1 MSVIWLTGLSGSG
14 KSTIAEKL
22 SNHIDSQ
29 VVDGDVIRRN
39 LSSDLRHGVIDKKE
53 HYNRVVNF
61 IKSNLKKSDYTIVA
75 LVSANKT
82 DRGWIKDLFEKDQI
96 SFFEIYV
103 KASLQTCEKR
113 DPKGLYAK
121 YRKGED
127 IKLAGLTEEYQEPDF
142 PFLICNTENETVEVC
157 VQRILEVIKNTL

>member
-1 MSVIWLTGLSGSG
+1 MSGSG

-39 LSSDLRHGVIDKKE
+39 LSSDLRHGIIDKKE

-61 IKSNLKKSDYTIVA
+61 IKSNLKKSDCTIVA
-75 LVSANKT
+75 IVSANKG
-82 DRGWIKDLFEKDQI
+82 DRGWIKDQFEKDKVK
-96 SFFEIYV
+96 FYEIYV
-103 KASLQTCEKR
+103 KASLKTCEKR
-113 DPKGLYAK
+113 DPKGLYAR

-142 PFLICNTENETVEVC
+142 PFLICNTENETIEVSA
-157 VQRILEVIKNTL
+157 RNILKVFKNKV

>member
-14 KSTIAEKL
+14 KQAIAEKL

-39 LSSDLRHGVIDKKE
+39 LSSDLRHGIIDKKE

-61 IKSNLKKSDYTIVA
+61 IKSNLKKSDCTIVA
-75 LVSANKT
+75 IVSANKG
-82 DRGWIKDLFEKDQI
+82 DRGWIKDQFEKDKVK
-96 SFFEIYV
+96 FYEIYV
-103 KASLQTCEKR
+103 KASLKTCEKR
-113 DPKGLYAK
+113 DPKGLYAR

-142 PFLICNTENETVEVC
+142 PFLICNTENETVEVSA
-157 VQRILEVIKNTL
+157 RNILKVFKNKV